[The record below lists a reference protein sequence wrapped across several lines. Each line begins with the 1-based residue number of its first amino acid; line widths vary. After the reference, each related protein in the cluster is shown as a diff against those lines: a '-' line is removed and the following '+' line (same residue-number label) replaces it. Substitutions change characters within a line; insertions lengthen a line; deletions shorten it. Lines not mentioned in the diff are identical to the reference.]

1 MSWSVTLSQ
10 NLYRVVLKTFAPQ
23 SLEICLSCDLPS
35 IWRIAFCWYFYF
47 FRLIDQLW
55 VHLSFSLNNDISNVE
70 ETNGQ
75 MVRVSW
81 VFNRVAS
88 IQISS
93 AARASLFVMF
103 VKLLCEETKFLNH
116 PLYFKVLS
124 AEIFALD

>member
-1 MSWSVTLSQ
+1 MLPKALKFASAVTFPPFGEL
-10 NLYRVVLKTFAPQ
+10 LFAG
-23 SLEICLSCDLPS
+23 IS
-35 IWRIAFCWYFYF
+35 IF

-81 VFNRVAS
+81 VFNRVS
-88 IQISS
+88 LISISS